1 MSGRVFEVPPEL
13 YLFQA
18 DGKCQFG
25 IYKNVLQGNSV
36 DLFIIGEP
44 LLKNLYTVYD
54 FEQDEIKLG
63 VNIDSTSNVLIYRPG
78 QRPSDGVMHATNQT
92 LAETS
97 LSSKP
102 DFDVEF

>member
-1 MSGRVFEVPPEL
+1 M
-13 YLFQA
+13 
-18 DGKCQFG
+18 DKCQFG
-25 IYKNVLQGNSV
+25 IYKNDLGGNSV

-63 VNIDSTSNVLIYRPG
+63 VNIDATSNVLIYKPG
-78 QRPSDGVMHATNQT
+78 ERPSDGVMHASNQT
-92 LAETS
+92 EPAKS

-102 DFDVEF
+102 DFDIEF